1 MRIHKGESNLVKVRQ
16 AKLDEVES
24 LTNLSTRSEAYWGF
38 DDEYM
43 DRFKVLYKITKECI
57 NDNLTYVMHDEDKI
71 IGFYSIMQ
79 KGKKASLEYFFIEP
93 EFIGKGYG
101 KLLWNHMI
109 TIGTRLCIKQIEI
122 VTSPEAKE
130 FYIKMGAIEGGIV
143 ESIVKKGRIIPKLL
157 YNFEL

>member
-1 MRIHKGESNLVKVRQ
+1 MKLVNIRE
-16 AKLDEVES
+16 AKLDEVEI
-24 LTNLSTRSEAYWGF
+24 LTNLAARSEAYWGF
-38 DDEYM
+38 DNEYM
-43 DRFKVLYKITKECI
+43 DKFKVMYRVTKEFI
-57 NDNLTYVMHDEDKI
+57 NINSTFVIEEDNRV
-71 IGFYSIMQ
+71 IGFYSILFEDN
-79 KGKKASLEYFFIEP
+79 KNSLEYFFIEP
-93 EFIGKGYG
+93 EFIGEGYG

-130 FYIKMGAIEGGIV
+130 FYIKMGAIEVGIV

>member
-1 MRIHKGESNLVKVRQ
+1 MVNIRE
-16 AKLDEVES
+16 AKLDEVEI
-24 LTNLSTRSEAYWGF
+24 LTNLAARSEAYWGF
-38 DDEYM
+38 DNEYM
-43 DRFKVLYKITKECI
+43 DKFKVMYRVTKEFI
-57 NDNLTYVMHDEDKI
+57 NINSTFVIEEDNRV
-71 IGFYSIMQ
+71 IGFYSILFEDN
-79 KGKKASLEYFFIEP
+79 KNSLEYFFIEP
-93 EFIGKGYG
+93 EFIGEGYG

-130 FYIKMGAIEGGIV
+130 FYIKMGAIEVGIV

>member
-1 MRIHKGESNLVKVRQ
+1 MVKVRQ
-16 AKLDEVES
+16 AKLDEAES
-24 LTNLSTRSEAYWGF
+24 LTNLSTRAEAYWGF

-43 DRFKVLYKITKECI
+43 ARFKVLYKITKEFI

-79 KGKKASLEYFFIEP
+79 KGKEASLEYFFIEP

-101 KLLWNHMI
+101 RQLWKHMCNRCLKLD
-109 TIGTRLCIKQIEI
+109 IKKIEI

-130 FYIKMGAIEGGIV
+130 FYIKMGAIEVGIV
-143 ESIVKKGRIIPKLL
+143 ESIVKKGRIIPKLI
-157 YNFEL
+157 YSF